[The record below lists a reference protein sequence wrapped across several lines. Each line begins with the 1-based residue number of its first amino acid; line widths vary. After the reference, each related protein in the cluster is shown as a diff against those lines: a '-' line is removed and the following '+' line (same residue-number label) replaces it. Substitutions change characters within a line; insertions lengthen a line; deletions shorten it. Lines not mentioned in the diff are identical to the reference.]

1 MEKIHLQLG
10 NHLVAFLDVLGQRE
24 KFKALHLP
32 TTPEDRAEVAE
43 VLRHTAGFVLDL
55 RRIFDTQFTTFES
68 GLSNLK
74 KHTDKSVRPKFTG
87 FSDSFVTS
95 VPIRNEGGDLALMIT
110 IVSALSAAAAVIGVS
125 LASGH
130 PLRGG
135 MDVGLATEIGPQE
148 IYGTA
153 LENAYRLESEEAGY
167 PRIVVGD
174 GLWHFLNVA
183 HTNFQAQAT
192 PESKTITAIIEKAM
206 KLIAIDSDG
215 KKILDYLGPFTVENA
230 AGSVGKFKDIQLKPI
245 YEFALTEQERI
256 NKGNDPKLMARY
268 ESLRH
273 YIESRLPLWNY
284 PAITT

>member
-10 NHLVAFLDVLGQRE
+10 YHLVAFLDVLGQRE
-24 KFKALHLP
+24 KFKGLHVP
-32 TTPEDRAEVAE
+32 ITPEDKAEVAE
-43 VLRHTAGFVLDL
+43 VLRQTAGFVLNL
-55 RRIFDTQFTTFES
+55 RRIFDTQFTALES

-74 KHTDKSVRPKFTG
+74 KHTDMSVRPKFMG

-110 IVSALSAAAAVIGVS
+110 IVSALSAAAAVMGVS

-135 MDVGLATEIGPQE
+135 IDVGLATEIGPQE
-148 IYGTA
+148 IYGSA

-167 PRIVVGD
+167 PRIVIGE
-174 GLWHFLNVA
+174 GLWQFLASA
-183 HTNFQAQAT
+183 HANFQQQAT
-192 PESKTITAIIEKAM
+192 PESKTITTIIEMAM

-215 KKILDYLGPFTVENA
+215 KRILDYLGPFVLGNA
-230 AGSVGKFKDIQLKPI
+230 AGSADKFRETQLKPI

-256 NKGNDPKLMARY
+256 NKENNPKLVARY
-268 ESLRH
+268 EALRQ
-273 YIESRLPLWNY
+273 YIESRLPLWNH
-284 PAITT
+284 PLMTT